1 MSENDHKAN
10 RLPLSMYCQRSAIVG
25 FGDEKDLAERVLET
39 SLAGRICICILP
51 ILEDKKHYYLQ
62 CNFKRSPDDIGD
74 FKIVNT
80 LDLIVNQGVLPTL
93 DVDHGVDAY
102 LFLTKEALEDFA
114 GQADL
119 REISGKFELISPQI
133 G

>member
-80 LDLIVNQGVLPTL
+80 LDLIVNQGVLRLPIFNKGGAGGL
-93 DVDHGVDAY
+93 RWAGRPPR
-102 LFLTKEALEDFA
+102 DFW
-114 GQADL
+114 QIRTYQPADWL
-119 REISGKFELISPQI
+119 VEN
-133 G
+133 